1 MNRFFARENSIEKA
15 IDRSQAMIEFD
26 LSGKILQANENFLR
40 VMGYTIDEIVGKHHS
55 MFAEAV
61 YRDSSE
67 YKQFWAKLN
76 CGEFDAGQYRRIAKG
91 GRGVWL
97 QASYM
102 PVLDP
107 SGKPT
112 KVVKLASEITAQV
125 NRARDM
131 EGKLAAIDRVQA
143 VIEFGLDGEVITANQ
158 NFFDVVGYSL
168 DEIKGKHHSMFVD
181 PAERSSPSYQQFWDK
196 LRRGETDAA
205 QYRRLGKGG
214 REIWIQA
221 SYNPVFD
228 ADGKPCKIVKFATDI
243 TEQIR
248 SIQSI
253 ERAAAAVVEATRNKD
268 LTTRM
273 ECTDAT
279 GPMKSLADGVN
290 ELLDTFAGVVDQ
302 VRNSARTA
310 STASAEIAT
319 GNHELAARTEQQAAS
334 LEQTA
339 ATTEELAAS
348 VKATASAS
356 KQAREAAQGA
366 SEVADAGGNIVRQ
379 AVDAMARIEQASRK
393 ISDITGVID
402 EIAFQTNLLAL
413 NAAVEAARAGE
424 AGKGFAVVASE
435 VRTLAQRS
443 SEAAKDITGLIS
455 ASGAEV
461 AEGVKLVRKAGETL
475 ETIVQAT
482 QSVAATVTEISTAA
496 SEQSNG
502 IDEMSQAVAHMDQIT
517 QQNAEM
523 ADQSAAAAE
532 ALNKQVRELR
542 ETVETYQ
549 TGSSCRQDD
558 FAPAPRQP
566 SGRRLSTAA

>member
-1 MNRFFARENSIEKA
+1 MMNRFFARENSFENA
-15 IDRSQAMIEFD
+15 IDRSQAVIEFD
-26 LSGKILQANENFLR
+26 LEGKILKANESFLR
-40 VMGYTIDEIVGKHHS
+40 VMGYELDEIVGKHHG
-55 MFAEAV
+55 MFAEPG

-67 YKQFWAKLN
+67 YRQFWAKLN
-76 CGEFDAGQYRRIAKG
+76 RGEFDAGQYRRIAKG

-97 QASYM
+97 QASYN
-102 PVLDP
+102 PVFSH
-107 SGKPT
+107 SGKPI
-112 KVVKLASEITAQV
+112 KVVKLASDITAQV

-143 VIEFGLDGEVITANQ
+143 VIEFDLDGKVITANQ

-168 DEIKGKHHSMFVD
+168 HDVQGKHHSMFMD
-181 PAERSSPSYQQFWDK
+181 PAECALPSYKQFWDK
-196 LRRGETDAA
+196 LRQGEKDAG
-205 QYRRLGKGG
+205 QYRRRGKGG
-214 REIWIQA
+214 RQIWIQA

-228 ADGKPCKIVKFATDI
+228 ADGKPCKVVKFATDI
-243 TEQIR
+243 TAQIR
-248 SIQSI
+248 SIHSI

-268 LTTRM
+268 LTSRM
-273 ECTDAT
+273 ECADAT
-279 GPMKSLADGVN
+279 GPMRSLADGVN

-302 VRNSARTA
+302 VRASARTA
-310 STASAEIAT
+310 SSASAEIAT
-319 GNHELAARTEQQAAS
+319 GNHDLAARTEQQAAS

-348 VKATASAS
+348 VKATAAAS

-366 SEVADAGGNIVRQ
+366 SEVADAGGSIVRQ
-379 AVDAMARIEQASRK
+379 AVEAMARIEQASRK

-455 ASGAEV
+455 ASGTEV
-461 AEGVKLVRKAGETL
+461 AEGVKLVKKAGETL
-475 ETIVQAT
+475 EAIVQAT
-482 QSVAATVTEISTAA
+482 QSVAATVAEISTAA
-496 SEQSNG
+496 TEQSNG

-517 QQNAEM
+517 QQNAEL
-523 ADQSAAAAE
+523 ADHGAAAAK
-532 ALNKQVRELR
+532 ALSDQVRELR
-542 ETVETYQ
+542 ETVEAYRTEGQ
-549 TGSSCRQDD
+549 SSSSQASNRLIS
-558 FAPAPRQP
+558 QP
-566 SGRRLSTAA
+566 GRAVWAA